1 MSFLSLFATLYP
13 ARSFFSFFFTNMFR
27 TVLRGVV
34 GVSGLGARLMS
45 SARVPVTRNINNF
58 PVTRSII
65 DPLAGKTAFDIS
77 KMPVNNSVAPSMLEN
92 LDLNFET
99 DNTMY
104 ADSVLR
110 KRRLKMK
117 KHKLRKRR
125 KEQRSLMKRLGK
137 I

>member
-1 MSFLSLFATLYP
+1 
-13 ARSFFSFFFTNMFR
+13 MFR

-34 GVSGLGARLMS
+34 GVSGLGTRLMS